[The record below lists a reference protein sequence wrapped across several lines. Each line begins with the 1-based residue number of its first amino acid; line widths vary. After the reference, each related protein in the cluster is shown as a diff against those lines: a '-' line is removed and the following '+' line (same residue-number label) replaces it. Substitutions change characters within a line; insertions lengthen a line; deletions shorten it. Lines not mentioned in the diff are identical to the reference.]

1 MSKENIDLIK
11 RYLKSYTI
19 ETTPN
24 VFKKYVSFS
33 GIVDKN
39 HAIYITYLPNENYK
53 KIIDTAK
60 KIKDE
65 GFEPIPHLPARTIKN
80 FSEVEKYLGM
90 LSEISGAKKILII
103 GGSSYQNGNISSSM
117 EILETGLIDKFNFT
131 EVGLAGHP
139 EGSPDISDEELDR
152 AIIEKNK
159 FVSNTQ
165 AKLYFVTQFFFETS
179 SFITWEKHLEEL
191 GNKIDIHAG
200 LPGPANILTLINFAK
215 SCGIRNSI
223 NFLSKQALKISK
235 LASTKAPG
243 KLVYELSK
251 YKNSNSNSK
260 LTKLHFYPFGGMKKT
275 SRWIKALVDN
285 EIRIDQNN
293 DIEIT
298 NFDL

>member
-1 MSKENIDLIK
+1 MDNKEIINLKELINN
-11 RYLKSYTI
+11 YTI
-19 ETTPN
+19 ETTPKIFEKISDLN
-24 VFKKYVSFS
+24 NLLP
-33 GIVDKN
+33 KN
-39 HAIYITYLPNENYK
+39 TSIYITYLPNENYK

-90 LSEISGAKKILII
+90 LSEISGVKKILII
-103 GGSSYQNGNISSSM
+103 GGSGYQNGNISSSM

-159 FVSNTQ
+159 FLSNTQ
-165 AKLYFVTQFFFETS
+165 AKLYFVTQFFFEAS